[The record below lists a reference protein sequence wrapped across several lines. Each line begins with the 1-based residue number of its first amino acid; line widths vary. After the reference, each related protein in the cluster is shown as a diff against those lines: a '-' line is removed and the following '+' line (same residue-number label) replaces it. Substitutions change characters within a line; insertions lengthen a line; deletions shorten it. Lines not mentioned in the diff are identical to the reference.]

1 MDEDIEDLKRK
12 VDVLQEQ
19 LARKEKEIEKLKK
32 ENLILLKVSLKQSQE
47 NLHLSEQMMK
57 KLNMKK

>member
-1 MDEDIEDLKRK
+1 MHEKVEDLKRQIEG
-12 VDVLQEQ
+12 LHEI

-32 ENLILLKVSLKQSQE
+32 ENLILLKVSLKQSKE

-57 KLNMKK
+57 ALNIKK